1 MKETE
6 HKPTREGI
14 KIVNLKKRKFKEAA
28 SLSITFHKID
38 QLMDKKEEPKTI
50 SNLWYI
56 MLNDNK

>member
-6 HKPTREGI
+6 HKPTWEGI
-14 KIVNLKKRKFKEAA
+14 KIVNFKEAA

-38 QLMDKKEEPKTI
+38 QLMDKKEEPKTT